1 MSASRHLLFLLRLAF
16 ISFLLSRGSSAL
28 QLTCPRSD
36 VAGVVD
42 SIRSPKCPIWIERS
56 FPEEVDGDTLDKAL
70 AHVQE
75 GAFYSVY
82 FYASKCPFS
91 QSFKPTFDSLSS
103 MFPKIRHLAVEKS
116 FAMPSFFSRYRIHGF
131 PTLLLSTKTERIIYG
146 GSKDLDSLICFYK
159 KVTDPNS
166 DGEKLGEECSKEGE
180 VPATYFSVD
189 QPKENAKA
197 LQPWRETTMKEFI
210 ENDPYLAFSIL
221 FITLRAFA
229 YLFPKFIRRVK
240 SSWAWL
246 ARLPIDTGI
255 FSGLNQLL
263 GRVLHVLNGLSV
275 KARNFHKGAEGARVW
290 ASSLASVSL
299 GESSSSRSALL
310 DS

>member
-1 MSASRHLLFLLRLAF
+1 MSASRHPLFLLRLAF
-16 ISFLLSRGSSAL
+16 ISSLLSRGSSAL

-56 FPEEVDGDTLDKAL
+56 FPEEVDGDTLHKAL

-91 QSFKPTFDSLSS
+91 QSLKPTFDSLSS

-116 FAMPSFFSRYRIHGF
+116 FAMPSIFSRYGIHGF

-146 GSKDLDSLICFYK
+146 GSKDLDSLVCFYK
-159 KVTDPNS
+159 KVT
-166 DGEKLGEECSKEGE
+166 GEE
-180 VPATYFSVD
+180 PATYFSVD
-189 QPKENAKA
+189 QPKESAKA
-197 LQPWRETTMKEFI
+197 LQPWRETTMKEFV
-210 ENDPYLAFSIL
+210 ENDPYLAFSVL

-229 YLFPKFIRRVK
+229 YFLKFIRRVK
-240 SSWAWL
+240 SLWAWL

-263 GRVLHVLNGLSV
+263 GRVLHALNGLSV
-275 KARNFHKGAEGARVW
+275 KARNFHKGAKGARVW